1 MTPREGETEGV
12 AGTRTLQ
19 FAGADGGAAPELLI
33 NADARSGT
41 VRVQLSHGGWN
52 AGKGPSA
59 APGFAVEGFGFEK
72 SVAMGAG
79 RSELHWQPTWG
90 SGSTVAAA
98 LRANKAELCDQKG
111 SSCYLTVQVQLTGDA
126 QLYSIAGDFHP
137 WCGVSACRAG
147 E

>member
-59 APGFAVEGFGFEK
+59 APGFAVEGFGFEQ
-72 SVAMGAG
+72 SVSLGAG

-98 LRANKAELCDQKG
+98 LRANKAELCDKG

-126 QLYSIAGDFHP
+126 QLFSIAGDFHP
-137 WCGVSACRAG
+137 WCGISACRAG

>member
-59 APGFAVEGFGFEK
+59 APGFAVEGFAFEQCT
-72 SVAMGAG
+72 VLGAG
-79 RSELHWQPTWG
+79 RTELHWQPTWG

-137 WCGVSACRAG
+137 WCGISACRAG

>member
-12 AGTRTLQ
+12 VGTRTLQ

-52 AGKGPSA
+52 AGKGPRA
-59 APGFAVEGFGFEK
+59 APGFAVEGFAFGQ
-72 SVAMGAG
+72 SAVL
-79 RSELHWQPTWG
+79 RQSELHWQPTWG

-98 LRANKAELCDQKG
+98 LRANKAELCDKG
-111 SSCYLTVQVQLTGDA
+111 SCYLTVQVRLTGDA

>member
-12 AGTRTLQ
+12 VGTRTLQ

-59 APGFAVEGFGFEK
+59 APGFAVEGFAFGQ
-72 SVAMGAG
+72 SAVL
-79 RSELHWQPTWG
+79 RQSELHWQPTWG

-98 LRANKAELCDQKG
+98 LRANKAELCDKG
-111 SSCYLTVQVQLTGDA
+111 SCYLTVQVQLTGDA
-126 QLYSIAGDFHP
+126 QLYSIAGNFRP

>member
-59 APGFAVEGFGFEK
+59 APGFAVEGFGFEQ
-72 SVAMGAG
+72 STVL
-79 RSELHWQPTWG
+79 RHSELHWQPTWG
-90 SGSTVAAA
+90 GGSTVAAA
-98 LRANKAELCDQKG
+98 LRVNKAELCDKG
-111 SSCYLTVQVQLTGDA
+111 SCYLTVQVQLTGDA

>member
-59 APGFAVEGFGFEK
+59 APGFAVEGFGFEQ

-98 LRANKAELCDQKG
+98 LRANKAELCDNG
-111 SSCYLTVQVQLTGDA
+111 SCYLTVQVQLTGDA
-126 QLYSIAGDFHP
+126 QLFSIAGDFHP

>member
-12 AGTRTLQ
+12 VGTRTLQ

-52 AGKGPSA
+52 AGKGPGA
-59 APGFAVEGFGFEK
+59 APGFAVEGFAFGQ
-72 SVAMGAG
+72 SAVL
-79 RSELHWQPTWG
+79 RQSELHWQPTWG

-98 LRANKAELCDQKG
+98 LRANKAELCDKG
-111 SSCYLTVQVQLTGDA
+111 SCYLTVQVALTGDA

>member
-1 MTPREGETEGV
+1 MAPREGETEGV
-12 AGTRTLQ
+12 VGTRTLQ

-59 APGFAVEGFGFEK
+59 VPGFAVEGFAFGQ
-72 SVAMGAG
+72 SAVL
-79 RSELHWQPTWG
+79 RQSELHWQPTWG

-98 LRANKAELCDQKG
+98 LRAHKAELCDKG
-111 SSCYLTVQVQLTGDA
+111 SCYLTVQVQLTGDA
-126 QLYSIAGDFHP
+126 QLYSIAGNFHP